1 MRAMPRHL
9 KVEYLLLRVLPV
21 PIILIV
27 SSTAALRTETTTTPI
42 VLRGIVVTTS
52 GVAGIL
58 LSGIYY
64 LSTSPTFLW
73 PQRLVE
79 IGMRTRVISSDSEK
93 RYLLLA
99 YNMLVRIFVVLFHHS
114 LCQRLFSDVL
124 DSSNWH
130 NTVVFAMCGFF
141 SVQSIV
147 QMTALISDSP
157 LPMMR
162 QFAYALRSF
171 SDFCVRDA
179 DECIGLVLH
188 ASIGSRRCCQFRM
201 FTPSCY

>member
-1 MRAMPRHL
+1 
-9 KVEYLLLRVLPV
+9 
-21 PIILIV
+21 
-27 SSTAALRTETTTTPI
+27 
-42 VLRGIVVTTS
+42 
-52 GVAGIL
+52 
-58 LSGIYY
+58 
-64 LSTSPTFLW
+64 
-73 PQRLVE
+73 
-79 IGMRTRVISSDSEK
+79 MRTRVISSDSEK

-130 NTVVFAMCGFF
+130 NTVVFAMCGF
-141 SVQSIV
+141 SRCKASYKW
-147 QMTALISDSP
+147 TALISDSP

-188 ASIGSRRCCQFRM
+188 ASIALTSLLPVSYVHAKLLFNRAYASRPRVGNAPKDARELDEQENHVERPQELAFEFKNVHQESSRATCGAGSLRQAV
-201 FTPSCY
+201 PSTIRISMMI